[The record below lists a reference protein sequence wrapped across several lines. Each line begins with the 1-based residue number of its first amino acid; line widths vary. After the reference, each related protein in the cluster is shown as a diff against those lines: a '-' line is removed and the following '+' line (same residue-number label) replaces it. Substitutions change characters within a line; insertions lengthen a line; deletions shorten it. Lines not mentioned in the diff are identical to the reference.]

1 MDGLEVRTQLSTKIK
16 EQEEN
21 AKSEKRTVLEKWKV
35 IDLGFAL
42 FNQAHPLRWYTCT
55 LVGLFTSFLTLL
67 ELVQTFLTKAWFL
80 GALIAKA
87 LHTKIMYRIFHFLC

>member
-16 EQEEN
+16 EQEN

-42 FNQAHPLRWYTCT
+42 FNQAHPLRWYTHT
-55 LVGLFTSFLTLL
+55 GRSFYNFFNSFGTSRDFSDKSLVFRC
-67 ELVQTFLTKAWFL
+67 
-80 GALIAKA
+80 AKA
-87 LHTKIMYRIFHFLC
+87 LLTKIM

>member
-42 FNQAHPLRWYTCT
+42 FNQAHPLRWYTHWSAFLQLFNSFGT
-55 LVGLFTSFLTLL
+55 RDFSDKSLVFRC
-67 ELVQTFLTKAWFL
+67 
-80 GALIAKA
+80 AKA
-87 LHTKIMYRIFHFLC
+87 LLTKIM